1 MSIGRLDN
9 QTRSVTEH
17 EAPLRRELGA
27 FDATSVV
34 VGTVI
39 GSAIF
44 LIPSSIATDIG
55 SAKAVFLIWIGGG
68 VLTLFGALSL
78 AELGAIYPRAGG
90 IYVYLKEAYGPLP
103 AFLYGWGLLAI
114 IHSGSIA
121 AIAVSLSLYLG
132 HSLSLGDM
140 GHKALTSCCIVLLT
154 AANCLGIRLSKM
166 IQNTLFVL
174 KLGGIAAMSAALLAH
189 GIKTGLLEASLRVPL
204 TVTSWTPVGAGLVAV
219 LWAYE
224 GWHVVSFTAGE
235 MKRPQINLP
244 RSLAIGTMIVTAVYL
259 VTNAAYYSTLTPTE
273 LRSNPAVAAA
283 AMTKSFGSS
292 ASQFI
297 TLLVSVSIVG
307 SLNGMVITGP
317 RVYYAM
323 AKDGVLF
330 RVFGKTNARY
340 NTPTFALAAQGLWA
354 TVLSWSGTYRQL
366 FTDVIFAAWLFYGL
380 TVAAVIV
387 LRKTKPHL
395 NRPFLV
401 PAFPWVPIL
410 FCAAAM
416 GIVVSTILKSP
427 TRSLVGIALLMT
439 GVPLFLLFRWRSDAT
454 KK

>member
-1 MSIGRLDN
+1 LGF
-9 QTRSVTEH
+9 QTRSVPEH
-17 EAPLRRELGA
+17 EANLRRELGA

-44 LIPSSIATDIG
+44 LIPSSIAADIG
-55 SAKAVFLIWIGGG
+55 SAKAVFLIWLGGG

-90 IYVYLKEAYGPLP
+90 LYVYLREAYGPLP

-140 GHKALTSCCIVLLT
+140 GKKALTSCCILSLT
-154 AANCLGIRLSKM
+154 VANCLGMRLSKV

-189 GIKTGLLEASLRVPL
+189 GIKTGLLETSLRAPL
-204 TVTSWTPVGAGLVAV
+204 RVTSWTPVGAGLIAV

-235 MKRPQINLP
+235 MKQPQINLP

-283 AMTKSFGSS
+283 AMTKSFGLS
-292 ASQFI
+292 ASELI

-330 RVFGKTNARY
+330 RLFGKTNERY

-354 TVLSWSGTYRQL
+354 TLLSWSGTYRQL

-401 PAFPWVPIL
+401 PAFPWVPML

-416 GIVVSTILKSP
+416 GIVVSTIVKSP

-439 GVPLFLLFRWRSDAT
+439 GVPLFLFFRWRSDGAE
-454 KK
+454 K